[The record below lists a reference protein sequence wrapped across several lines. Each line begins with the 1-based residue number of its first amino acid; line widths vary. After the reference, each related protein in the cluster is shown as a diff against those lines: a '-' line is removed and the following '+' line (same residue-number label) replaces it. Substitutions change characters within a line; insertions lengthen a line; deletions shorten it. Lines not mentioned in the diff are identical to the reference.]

1 MGKMK
6 GETEPNEIR
15 KTLSLNIKKQ
25 RKILGLTQ
33 EKLAEA
39 ADLSAQT
46 INDIEGCRMWVS
58 DKTIIKLAQVLY
70 IDVYQLFTPMTSN
83 EAQSPQDVN
92 QNEFLCELEGRII
105 RTVKQQFEEAK
116 KQARDA
122 DIT

>member
-1 MGKMK
+1 M
-6 GETEPNEIR
+6 
-15 KTLSLNIKKQ
+15 
-25 RKILGLTQ
+25 TQ

-70 IDVYQLFTPMTSN
+70 IDAYELFTPMTSN
-83 EAQSPQDVN
+83 EAQSPQDIN
-92 QNEFLCELEGRII
+92 KNEFLCELEGRII